1 MNCLRL
7 NKNQA
12 TTVADMIVDQVTEK
26 YGYYNEMPVAIIW
39 DFNKR

>member
-26 YGYYNEMPVAIIW
+26 YGYYNEMPVAIIG